1 MFKSYLKTT
10 WRNLTRNKFYAI
22 INIAGLSIGILTA
35 IFLLLFVQDELTYD
49 KHNEKYKRIYRLES
63 HFDIAGKQ
71 DLFAV
76 VPIPM
81 APALKIEFPEIE
93 NIVRFA
99 PEQDIRMRYGENE
112 FAEEHI
118 CYTDSTVFDIFTHHF
133 ISGTPERALT
143 EPFTCVITESFAKKS
158 FGDENPMGKMLESS
172 RGRSFKVTAVIKD
185 LPENSHLKY
194 DCLLSAS
201 SIVQIIGAERFNN
214 LKPEAFWNIG
224 LYAYVLMKPNTD
236 AGVLHTKFQPFYDK
250 YMAPVG
256 EKINASYT
264 LLTTRLDKIHHTSN
278 LGADQPVGNMAYVY
292 IFGAVGI
299 FILILAGINYMNM
312 ATARG
317 AERSREIGIRKV
329 AGAHRQQLIGQFISE
344 SLLLSFI
351 SFLIS
356 IAFVILLLP
365 FFNELAGKQ
374 MGYEKLLQ
382 PLIIFG
388 GLAITLIIGVASG
401 SYPAFYL
408 SSFEPAMVLKGAVV
422 KGKGTMRRILVVLQF
437 LVSIIM
443 IIATLTVGSQL
454 SFLQKTDLGF
464 EKDNVI
470 VAPITDTAMRHKVD
484 VLRNALLENSNIQ
497 QVATSSGT
505 PGNQGSIVV
514 MRVEKPD
521 GTMTEQTLNFMMI
534 DTSYLDLMKFRLIAG
549 RNFSRTMSTDLKEG
563 VIINETAANKLGW
576 GENALGRKIDF
587 GVDIDGSVQR
597 NTKVIGVI
605 KDFNYQSL
613 HNPVE
618 PIVLFLNERPSYYLS
633 IRTNGGNKQEV
644 IDFIRNT
651 YQKTGAVVPLDYQYL
666 DQTMDKMYTAEIK
679 LGTIF
684 TVASALSI
692 FIALLGLLGL
702 ASFIIRRRTKE
713 IGIRKVLGAPVT
725 SLFFLLNKEFVILV
739 AIAFVLA
746 APVAWYLTG
755 IWLSNFAFHTTV
767 GWLIYVEAALV
778 SLAVALVTTSFHILK
793 ATNSNPVDAIKY
805 E

>member
-1 MFKSYLKTT
+1 M
-10 WRNLTRNKFYAI
+10 
-22 INIAGLSIGILTA
+22 
-35 IFLLLFVQDELTYD
+35 
-49 KHNEKYKRIYRLES
+49 
-63 HFDIAGKQ
+63 
-71 DLFAV
+71 
-76 VPIPM
+76 
-81 APALKIEFPEIE
+81 
-93 NIVRFA
+93 
-99 PEQDIRMRYGENE
+99 
-112 FAEEHI
+112 
-118 CYTDSTVFDIFTHHF
+118 
-133 ISGTPERALT
+133 
-143 EPFTCVITESFAKKS
+143 
-158 FGDENPMGKMLESS
+158 
-172 RGRSFKVTAVIKD
+172 
-185 LPENSHLKY
+185 
-194 DCLLSAS
+194 
-201 SIVQIIGAERFNN
+201 
-214 LKPEAFWNIG
+214 
-224 LYAYVLMKPNTD
+224 
-236 AGVLHTKFQPFYDK
+236 
-250 YMAPVG
+250 
-256 EKINASYT
+256 
-264 LLTTRLDKIHHTSN
+264 
-278 LGADQPVGNMAYVY
+278 
-292 IFGAVGI
+292 
-299 FILILAGINYMNM
+299 
-312 ATARG
+312 
-317 AERSREIGIRKV
+317 
-329 AGAHRQQLIGQFISE
+329 
-344 SLLLSFI
+344 
-351 SFLIS
+351 
-356 IAFVILLLP
+356 
-365 FFNELAGKQ
+365 
-374 MGYEKLLQ
+374 
-382 PLIIFG
+382 
-388 GLAITLIIGVASG
+388 
-401 SYPAFYL
+401 
-408 SSFEPAMVLKGAVV
+408 
-422 KGKGTMRRILVVLQF
+422 LQF